1 MMRAS
6 TEVRAGEPIMLGDK
20 PYTVAGAYKRLGT
33 AQKHS
38 RDIEGAKYALVHCPE
53 KGVVW
58 VVVQT
63 PEKYAADHAGQVHR
77 PHKRRDG
84 ELPV

>member
-1 MMRAS
+1 MIRAS
-6 TEVRAGEPIMLGDK
+6 TEVRAGEPITLGDRT
-20 PYTVAGAYKRLGT
+20 YTVAGVYKRHGT
-33 AQKHS
+33 AVKHGG
-38 RDIEGAKYALVHCPE
+38 DIEGAKWALVQCP
-53 KGVVW
+53 KNGVVW

-77 PHKRRDG
+77 PHKRRPG